1 MKILV
6 TGAAGFIGFHFIN
19 SIKNKKIKIYGID
32 NLNDYYSTKLK
43 KDRLKYL
50 KKNKNFYFYKI
61 DISNFS
67 SLKKIFKNK
76 FDIVYNFA
84 AQAGVRYSFQNPKQY
99 LESNVV
105 GFFNILELSRI
116 TGIKRIFYASSS
128 SVYGDSSSFP
138 INEKSNLNPKNFY
151 ALSKKNN
158 EEIAEIYAKKYNINL
173 IGLRFFTVFG
183 EWGRPDMFM
192 MKYLESSKKNKIFRL
207 NNFGNHIRDF
217 TYIKDAISII
227 KKLKFSSRHEI
238 YNICSNRP
246 VTLKYSIKLMNNF
259 IKKPRTIKVGFQEG
273 DAIKTHGDNRKILRK
288 IKGYKFTSF
297 DSAVKKTIFWYLNYK
312 K

>member
-1 MKILV
+1 MKILI

-138 INEKSNLNPKNFY
+138 INEKNNLNPENFY

-158 EEIAEIYAKKYNINL
+158 E
-173 IGLRFFTVFG
+173 
-183 EWGRPDMFM
+183 
-192 MKYLESSKKNKIFRL
+192 
-207 NNFGNHIRDF
+207 
-217 TYIKDAISII
+217 
-227 KKLKFSSRHEI
+227 
-238 YNICSNRP
+238 
-246 VTLKYSIKLMNNF
+246 
-259 IKKPRTIKVGFQEG
+259 
-273 DAIKTHGDNRKILRK
+273 
-288 IKGYKFTSF
+288 
-297 DSAVKKTIFWYLNYK
+297 
-312 K
+312 